1 MMRVV
6 WLCHFVNQEIKEY
19 LNTPKVKEVAPWMND
34 FINLF
39 KEIKDIDLHIV
50 APNLYNNKNVKFCFQ
65 NISYHFY
72 SYYPSII
79 PRKIYNL
86 SRFDLYT
93 KYGYIKNTV
102 RSLINAIKPDIIH
115 LFGAENPYYSAG
127 IQSLLTKY
135 PTLITIQGF
144 IRLSEDNNLYIRK
157 RIEIEEVIIKNASHF
172 GVCTNDM
179 MQLIKRLNPNA
190 FLHFHDYPM
199 TNVNFI
205 KDNSCSSIF
214 DVVFFARITKTKG
227 IEDLLKAIRIVKN
240 IKPDISL
247 HVIGKCSNS
256 YLHYLKE
263 LSRQLNI
270 SENVRFLG
278 FLPTQNDVYQTAIKA
293 KVCVLPTYQD
303 VLPGTILESM
313 LMKLPVIAYSVGG
326 IPELNVNQEI
336 VVLVERN
343 NITQLANKIIE
354 LLYNENKRILIADNA
369 YKFVTER
376 FKNEKVVTDIINAYK
391 NIIAS
396 SHR

>member
-1 MMRVV
+1 MIRVV
-6 WLCHFVNQEIKEY
+6 WLCHFVNQEIKDY
-19 LNTPKVKEVAPWMND
+19 FNTPKAKETAPWMND

-50 APNLYNNKNVKFCFQ
+50 APNLYNNRNVKFRFQ
-65 NISYHFY
+65 NISYHLY
-72 SYYPSII
+72 SYYPLIM

-86 SRFDLYT
+86 SRFDFYT
-93 KYGYIKNTV
+93 NFNYIKNTV
-102 RSLINAIKPDIIH
+102 RSLINGIKPDIIH
-115 LFGAENPYYSAG
+115 LFGAENPYYSVG
-127 IQSLLTKY
+127 IQNLLTKY

-144 IRLSEDNNLYIRK
+144 ISLSEDNNFYIKK
-157 RIEIEEVIIKNASHF
+157 RIEIEKAIIKNASNF

-179 MQLIKRLNPNA
+179 IQIIKKLNPNA
-190 FLHFHDYPM
+190 VTYFHDYPM
-199 TNVNFI
+199 TNVNFR
-205 KDNSCSSIF
+205 KDDSCSSNF

-227 IEDLLKAIRIVKN
+227 IEDLLQAIKIVKN
-240 IKPDISL
+240 IKQDISL

-263 LSRQLNI
+263 LSQQLSI

-293 KVCVLPTYQD
+293 KVCVLPTYRD

-326 IPELNVNQEI
+326 IPELNVNQEV
-336 VVLVERN
+336 VVLVEKN

-369 YKFVTER
+369 FKFVTER
-376 FKNEKVVTDIINAYK
+376 FKNEKLVTDIINAYK

-396 SHR
+396 SNR